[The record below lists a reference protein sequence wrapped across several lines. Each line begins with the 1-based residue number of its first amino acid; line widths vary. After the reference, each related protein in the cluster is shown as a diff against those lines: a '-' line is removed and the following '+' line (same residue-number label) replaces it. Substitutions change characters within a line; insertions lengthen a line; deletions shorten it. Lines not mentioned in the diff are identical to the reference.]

1 MKGWAGFKRIIKTGK
16 STGVLLAV
24 LALLAA
30 LVRLC
35 NYLVVDNADSYTRLT
50 LHDFYEQKEPVD
62 TLFLGSSH
70 CYRAY
75 DPALY
80 EELTGER
87 AYNLGSS
94 SQNLDTSYY
103 LLREAVKYQ
112 PVKKVYLDIH
122 FGFLMTDPRD
132 RDLVQANIILDYMR
146 PSLNKLDFILH
157 MSPPEHYTNSFF
169 PFRRDWKLL
178 GDFSYLRENLEK
190 KSQPSY
196 REYAPVVN
204 ENEYYAGKG
213 YVWSDA
219 ELRAE
224 EITWWDKFDKLDV
237 SRDMSFGQ
245 TYLDKITE
253 LCREKEIELIFVTA
267 PSLEQYLEVV
277 GPYEPVHDAVQ
288 EFADAYGV
296 PYLDFNMG
304 ISKELGLADRDFI
317 DVDHLNGQGAQKVTG
332 YLAGVFR

>member
-1 MKGWAGFKRIIKTGK
+1 MKGQAGFERMRKIGRIIGIP
-16 STGVLLAV
+16 LAV
-24 LALLAA
+24 LVLLMG
-30 LVRLC
+30 LVKLC

-50 LHDFYEQKEPVD
+50 MHDFYEQEEPVD

-75 DPALY
+75 NPELY

-87 AYNLGSS
+87 AFNLGSS

-103 LLREAVKYQ
+103 LLKEAVKYQ
-112 PVKKVYLDIH
+112 PIKKVYLDIH
-122 FGFLMTDPRD
+122 FGFLMTDPKD
-132 RDLVQANIILDYMR
+132 RDLVQANIISDYMR
-146 PSLNKLDFILH
+146 PSFNKLDFILH
-157 MSPPEHYTNSFF
+157 MSSSEHYTNSFF
-169 PFRRDWKLL
+169 PFRRNWQLL
-178 GDFSYLRENLEK
+178 GDFSYLKKNLEK
-190 KSQPSY
+190 KSRPSY

-219 ELRAE
+219 ELKAE

-253 LCREKEIELIFVTA
+253 LCKEKEIELIFVTA

-277 GPYEPVHDAVQ
+277 GPYEPVHNVVQ

-296 PYLDFNMG
+296 PYLDFNID
-304 ISKELGLADRDFI
+304 ISQELELTDRDFI
-317 DVDHLNGQGAQKVTG
+317 DVDHLNGQGAQKVTE
-332 YLAGVFR
+332 YLSGVFR